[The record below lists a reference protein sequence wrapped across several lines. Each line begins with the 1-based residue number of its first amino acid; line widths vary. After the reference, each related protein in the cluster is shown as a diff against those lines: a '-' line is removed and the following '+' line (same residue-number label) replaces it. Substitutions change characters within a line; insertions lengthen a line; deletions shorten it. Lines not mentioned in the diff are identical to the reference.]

1 MSNFY
6 LDNSDILFHM
16 NHMDIARII
25 DLKEDNF
32 ADRDTISYAPKDT
45 DDALDNYHRVLEIV
59 GEIAGDFVA
68 ERAPQVDLE
77 GATFKDGEVIYAKG
91 SLEALDRLKKSD
103 LMGFT
108 LSRKYGGLNM
118 PKTVYAIA
126 TEVIS
131 RADASLMN
139 IFGLQEIADT
149 IYHFGSEDQKQ
160 RFLPRFSS
168 GEVMGSMALT
178 EPDAG
183 SDLQSI
189 VLRAREDSSGRW
201 LLNGVKRFITN
212 GCAEISLVMARSEEG
227 TIGGRGISL
236 FIYERDSH
244 MKIRRIEHKLG
255 IHGSPTCEMQFN
267 DAPAELLGKRKMG
280 LVKYTMSLMNGAR
293 LAVTAQAVG
302 IAEAAY
308 REAKKYAA
316 SRSQFKKPIS
326 EFSAIY
332 EMLTDMQVDIEAAR
346 TLLYETARI
355 VDIKEGVEEKSEKYP
370 DAAKD
375 LKDDVKRYGK
385 YAALFTP
392 MAKAYAT
399 EMGNA
404 VCYKA
409 LQIHGGVG
417 YTCEFNVERHT
428 RDVRIT
434 NIYEGTTQLQIVA
447 AIGGVI
453 GGVVVERLNDYEN
466 DTDYFGV
473 TELFSQVQGFRVH
486 LESAVSHVKEK
497 KDPAFQEFHASRL
510 VNMATDTII
519 GYLLCRDALKSE
531 RKKKLASIFISKAKH
546 RVKEHLAFIQSDDT
560 QIIDSHKDI
569 IGEGEVI
576 PEKDP
581 AK

>member
-6 LDNSDILFHM
+6 QDNFDILFHIK
-16 NHMDIARII
+16 HMDLARII
-25 DLKEDNF
+25 ELKEDNF
-32 ADRDTISYAPKDT
+32 AEKDAFSYASKDI
-45 DDALDNYHRVLEIV
+45 DDTKDNYQRVLDIV

-68 ERAPQVDLE
+68 ERAPQVDIE

-118 PKTVYAIA
+118 PKIVYAIA
-126 TEVIS
+126 TEIIS

-139 IFGLQEIADT
+139 IFGLQEISDT

-183 SDLQSI
+183 SDLQS
-189 VLRAREDSSGRW
+189 VALRAREESNGKW
-201 LLNGVKRFITN
+201 VLNGVKRFITN

-236 FIYERDSH
+236 FIYERDAH

-255 IHGSPTCEMQFN
+255 IHGSPTCELQFN

-302 IAEAAY
+302 IAEAAF

-316 SRSQFKKPIS
+316 SRSQFKKTIS

-332 EMLTDMQVDIEAAR
+332 EMLTDMKVDIEAAR

-355 VDIKEGVEEKSEKYP
+355 VDLKEGIEVKSEKYP

-375 LKDDVKRYGK
+375 LKDDIKRYSK

-399 EMGNA
+399 EMGNE

-417 YTCEFNVERHT
+417 YTCEFNAERYT

-453 GGVVVERLNDYEN
+453 GGVVMERLNEYEN
-466 DTDYFGV
+466 DTDFSDV
-473 TELFSQVQGFRVH
+473 SDLFSQVQSFRSH
-486 LESAVSHVKEK
+486 MESAVSHVKEK
-497 KDPAFQEFHASRL
+497 KDPVFQEFHALRL
-510 VNMATDTII
+510 VNMATDTTI
-519 GYLLCRDALKSE
+519 GYLLCRDALQSA
-531 RKKKLASIFISKAKH
+531 RKKKIASIFISKAKH
-546 RVKEHLAFIQSDDT
+546 RVKENLAFILSNDT
-560 QIIDSHKDI
+560 QIIDFHK
-569 IGEGEVI
+569 EVI
-576 PEKDP
+576 EDEEMVRH
-581 AK
+581 